1 MNSAKTL
8 KQQNE
13 IDISI
18 IVKILW
24 NFLCQYN
31 KIYIKEKKKVQT
43 EDEKKNVANVATVLL
58 GTVATVQ
65 N

>member
-1 MNSAKTL
+1 M
-8 KQQNE
+8 
-13 IDISI
+13 
-18 IVKILW
+18 W

-43 EDEKKNVANVATVLL
+43 EDEKKNVANVATVPL

>member
-1 MNSAKTL
+1 M
-8 KQQNE
+8 
-13 IDISI
+13 SI

-43 EDEKKNVANVATVLL
+43 EDEKKNVANVATVPL
-58 GTVATVQ
+58 GTVATVSKVLFKK
-65 N
+65 NIYVS